1 MGSTDNAIERRAI
14 TRGPR
19 ARRLAGRIGPGVLL
33 GALGILGFSFSFPA
47 TRLAV
52 ADLDPWLV
60 AFGRATIAAVLASVY
75 LRATRAP
82 RPGRADLKSLAIVAA
97 GVVVGFPLLT
107 LALRGETAAH
117 GAVVIAFLPAATAVA
132 AVLRAGERPSR
143 RFWLASTVG
152 LVAVLAF
159 VVGSAGA
166 ELSGSGVRTADLFLL
181 AATGLCAIGYAEG
194 GALSRT
200 LGAAATICWALVIAA
215 PVTASVAIAAAATTG
230 LHAGAAA
237 WLGFAYVSVI
247 SMFLAFFAWYAG
259 LARGGVARVGQIQLA
274 QPVLT
279 LGWSAV

>member
-107 LALRGETAAH
+107 SLALRGETAAH

-132 AVLRAGERPSR
+132 AVLRAGERPAPR
-143 RFWLASTVG
+143 LWLPSAPRPPARP
-152 LVAVLAF
+152 AVLA
-159 VVGSAGA
+159 GSGRPGA
-166 ELSGSGVRTADLFLL
+166 SGSRAPP
-181 AATGLCAIGYAEG
+181 ACSPSWRSWP
-194 GALSRT
+194 GAPERS
-200 LGAAATICWALVIAA
+200 
-215 PVTASVAIAAAATTG
+215 
-230 LHAGAAA
+230 
-237 WLGFAYVSVI
+237 
-247 SMFLAFFAWYAG
+247 
-259 LARGGVARVGQIQLA
+259 
-274 QPVLT
+274 
-279 LGWSAV
+279 